1 MPDPIFS
8 NPRLADIY
16 DLLDPDR
23 TDLDVYLAIV
33 EEFEARSVLDIGC
46 GTGTFAC
53 MLAGRG
59 IDVTGVDPANASLDV
74 ARQKQN
80 ARRVR
85 WVLGDASRLPPIQ
98 VDMATMTGNV
108 AQVFLTDADWSQAL
122 RGIHSALRPHGRL
135 IFEVRNPAKQAWR
148 DWNREKTY
156 RRTNIAGVGAVETW
170 CDVTSVVGDLVAFRW
185 THVFESDGA
194 TVSSDSVLRFR
205 RREEVEFSLEEAGYA
220 LQEVRDALDRPGL
233 EFVFVAER
241 CEKTTDWD

>member
-59 IDVTGVDPANASLDV
+59 IDVTGVDPAAALLSV
-74 ARQKQN
+74 ARRKQN
-80 ARRVR
+80 ALRVC
-85 WVLGDASRLPPIQ
+85 WVLGDASCLPPIQ

-108 AQVFLTDADWSQAL
+108 DQVFLTDADWSQAL

-135 IFEVRNPAKQAWR
+135 LFEVRDPAKQAWR

-156 RRTNIAGVGAVETW
+156 RRTNI
-170 CDVTSVVGDLVAFRW
+170 CRS
-185 THVFESDGA
+185 
-194 TVSSDSVLRFR
+194 R
-205 RREEVEFSLEEAGYA
+205 RR
-220 LQEVRDALDRPGL
+220 
-233 EFVFVAER
+233 
-241 CEKTTDWD
+241 

>member
-16 DLLDPDR
+16 DRLDPDR
-23 TDLDVYLAIV
+23 TDLDVYAAIV
-33 EEFEARSVLDIGC
+33 DEFEARSVLDVGC

-53 MLAGRG
+53 LLAGRG
-59 IDVTGVDPANASLDV
+59 VDVTGVDPATASLDV
-74 ARQKQN
+74 ARRKPDAQ
-80 ARRVR
+80 RVR
-85 WVLGDASRLPPIQ
+85 WILGDASRLPPMQ
-98 VDMATMTGNV
+98 ADMATMTGNV

-135 IFEVRNPAKQAWR
+135 VFEVRDPAKQAWR

-170 CDVTSVVGDLVAFRW
+170 CDVTSAVGDLVAFRW

-205 RREEVEFSLEEAGYA
+205 RREEVESSLEEAGYI
-220 LQEVRDALDRPGL
+220 LHEVRDALDRPGL
-233 EFVFVAER
+233 EFVFVAAR
-241 CEKTTDWD
+241 CEKEE